1 MSREEFEEPA
11 EGPCAFDE
19 DMMGPPEELGH
30 DVPQAHPDQE
40 PTALAQAEMCKSMKV
55 ASEEPTAPAEL
66 PILDAWKST
75 PKRKA
80 DPEPTA
86 QVVSPLVAAKRPKQ
100 KKLRRLAKKTTVPHH
115 VCLTRSSPKEVG
127 SGKVESGGGLHVTR
141 LIPQAKR
148 ETWVELG
155 V

>member
-80 DPEPTA
+80 DPEPTCPGRQPA
-86 QVVSPLVAAKRPKQ
+86 RGGKATK
-100 KKLRRLAKKTTVPHH
+100 AKKAVTT
-115 VCLTRSSPKEVG
+115 G
-127 SGKVESGGGLHVTR
+127 
-141 LIPQAKR
+141 
-148 ETWVELG
+148 
-155 V
+155 